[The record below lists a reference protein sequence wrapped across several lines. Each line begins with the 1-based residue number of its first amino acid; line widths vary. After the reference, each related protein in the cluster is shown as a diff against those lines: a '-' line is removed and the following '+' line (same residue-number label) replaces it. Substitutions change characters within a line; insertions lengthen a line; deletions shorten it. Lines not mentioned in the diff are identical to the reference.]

1 MFVIVVGGGKV
12 GYNLTRMLLAEG
24 HEVLVIEREARKCQ
38 IITDELGS
46 VAMRGDGCEVAI
58 LEQAGTARA
67 DILIAV
73 TGDDEDN
80 LVSCQVAKH
89 KFNVP
94 RSIAR
99 INNPKNE
106 HIFKLLGI
114 DVTVSST
121 QVILAQIEENL
132 PVHFLIPVLHL
143 RGGKLD
149 MVEVTIPG
157 NAAVVGKRLKDLDLP
172 SGTLISLVCRPE
184 GAQLPTPETVLAP
197 EDRVIAVTRPES
209 EDALRLVLTRE

>member
-1 MFVIVVGGGKV
+1 MFIIVVGGGKV
-12 GYNLTRMLLAEG
+12 GFNLTRLLLAEG

-38 IITDELGS
+38 TITDELGS

-67 DILIAV
+67 DIFIAV

-132 PVHFLIPVLHL
+132 PIHFLIPVLHL

-149 MVEVTIPG
+149 MVEVTIPD
-157 NAAVVGKRLKDLDLP
+157 NAAVVGSRLKDLELP
-172 SGTLISLVCRPE
+172 SGTLISLISRLE
-184 GAQLPTPETVLAP
+184 GAQLPTPETVLAA

-209 EDALRLVLTRE
+209 EEALRVVLTRQ